1 MDQGGFLEIGLLF
14 GAADF
19 MLAEAGGGKTLL
31 LFETILIFVAGSG
44 HIITRDS
51 LPLVLVRVLALT
63 LVEVLVRTPLI
74 KGHME

>member
-1 MDQGGFLEIGLLF
+1 
-14 GAADF
+14 

-31 LFETILIFVAGSG
+31 LFETILIFVAGSR